1 MLIPAT
7 KQEITSLKW
16 DRPDIIIV
24 TGDAL
29 IDSPCIGS
37 AVIART
43 LLDAGY
49 RVAVISQPDINSEKD
64 ITRFGEPKLFWGVT
78 AGAVDSMV
86 ANYTSLLK
94 KIRTDDMTPGG
105 DNDKRP
111 DRASIAYTN
120 LIKKYYKNTKPVIL
134 GGLEASL
141 RRTAHYDFWSDKI
154 RRSVLFDSKADAL
167 IYGMGEKAVLEA
179 AACLKNGESL
189 WDVKGLCFAD
199 RDARPGY
206 IEIPSFEEC
215 SRDKNKF
222 AEMFKLF
229 YDNTDPLTAK
239 GLCPKQDTRYLIQN
253 PPQPNLTTAELDA
266 VYELPYTR
274 EAHPSDL
281 AKGEVRAQDTIKF
294 SITSHRGC
302 YGECN
307 FCAITAHQGATVI
320 SRSEDSIV
328 REAERIT
335 RVNGYKGYITDVGGP
350 TANMYGIE
358 CAAKLKTGRCRN
370 KRCLFPASCSSLR
383 IDHSRQLELL
393 KRIRKVNGLKKVFV
407 ASGIRYDMVMDDGK
421 HGRDYIAA
429 IAANHVSGQLK
440 VAPEHCE
447 PGVLRLM
454 GKPGVGAL
462 KEFKKIF
469 DSESGKA
476 GRGQFMT
483 YYFIA
488 AHPGC
493 TEMDMKKAREF
504 AERDLKTRPEQ
515 VQVFTPT
522 PSTWSTLMYYTG
534 TDPFTGK
541 PLFVEKGLHGKS
553 LQKEVLVPKRSKP
566 GFHREV

>member
-1 MLIPAT
+1 MQIPAT
-7 KQEITSLKW
+7 REETASLKW
-16 DRPDIIIV
+16 GSLDVIIV

-29 IDSPCIGS
+29 IDSPFIGA
-37 AVIART
+37 AVITRV
-43 LLDAGY
+43 LLKAGY
-49 RVAVISQPDINSEKD
+49 RVAVISQPDLNSGND

-86 ANYTSLLK
+86 ANYTALQK
-94 KIRTDDMTPGG
+94 KIQVDDMTPGG

-111 DRASIAYTN
+111 DRATIAYTN
-120 LIKKYYKNTKPVIL
+120 LIKKYFKNTKPVIL

-141 RRTAHYDFWSDKI
+141 RRAAHYDYWSDRI
-154 RRSVLFDSKADAL
+154 RRSILFDAKADAI
-167 IYGMGEKAVLEA
+167 IYGMGEKAVLET

-206 IEIPSFEEC
+206 IELPSFEEC

-222 AEMFKLF
+222 AEMFKAL
-229 YDNTDPLTAK
+229 YDNTDPITAK
-239 GLCPKQDTRYLIQN
+239 GLCQKQDTRYLIQN
-253 PPQPNLTTAELDA
+253 PPQPNLSTAELDA
-266 VYELPYTR
+266 VYELPFTR

-328 REAERIT
+328 REAERVT
-335 RVNGYKGYITDVGGP
+335 RVNGYKGYITDIGGP

-358 CAAKLKTGRCRN
+358 CASKIKVGKCSN
-370 KRCLFPASCSSLR
+370 KRCLFPAVCPSLKV
-383 IDHSRQLELL
+383 DHSRQIELL
-393 KRIRKVNGLKKVFV
+393 KRIGKVNGLKKVFV
-407 ASGIRYDMVMDDGK
+407 ASGIRYDMVMEDGK
-421 HGRDYIAA
+421 HGRDYISA
-429 IAANHVSGQLK
+429 IAGNHVSGQLK

-447 PGVLRLM
+447 PAVLRLM
-454 GKPGVGAL
+454 GKPGAGAL
-462 KEFKKIF
+462 KEFKKNF
-469 DSESGKA
+469 DAESGKA

-493 TEMDMKKAREF
+493 TEMDMKKARDF
-504 AERDLKTRPEQ
+504 AEKELKTRPEQ

-522 PSTWSTLMYYTG
+522 PSTYSTLMYYTG
-534 TDPFTGK
+534 VDPFSGK
-541 PLFVEKGLHGKS
+541 PIFVEKGLRGKS
-553 LQKEVLVPKRSKP
+553 IQKEVLVPKRSKT
-566 GFHREV
+566 GRSR

>member
-1 MLIPAT
+1 MSIPAT
-7 KQEITSLKW
+7 REEIASLKW
-16 DRPDIIIV
+16 GSLDVIIV

-29 IDSPCIGS
+29 IDSPFIGA
-37 AVIART
+37 AVIARV
-43 LLDAGY
+43 LLKAGY
-49 RVAVISQPDINSEKD
+49 RVAIISQPDLNSGND
-64 ITRFGEPKLFWGVT
+64 IMRFGEPKLFWGVT

-86 ANYTSLLK
+86 ANYTALLK
-94 KIRTDDMTPGG
+94 KIQVDDMTPGG

-111 DRASIAYTN
+111 DRATIGYTN
-120 LIKKYYKNTKPVIL
+120 LIKKYFKNTKPVIL

-141 RRTAHYDFWSDKI
+141 RRVAHYDYWSDRI
-154 RRSVLFDSKADAL
+154 RRSILFDAKADAI
-167 IYGMGEKAVLEA
+167 IYGMGEKAVLET

-189 WDVKGLCFAD
+189 LDVKGLCFAD

-206 IEIPSFEEC
+206 IELPSFEEC

-222 AEMFKLF
+222 AEMFKTF

-239 GLCPKQDTRYLIQN
+239 GLCQKQDTRYLIQN
-253 PPQPNLTTAELDA
+253 PPQSNLTPQELDA
-266 VYELPYTR
+266 VYELPFTR

-307 FCAITAHQGATVI
+307 FCAITAHQGATVV

-328 REAERIT
+328 AEAERIT
-335 RVNGYKGYITDVGGP
+335 RVNGYKGYITDLGGP

-358 CAAKLKTGRCRN
+358 CAQKEKAGRCKE
-370 KRCLFPASCSSLR
+370 KRCLFPAACVNMK
-383 IDHSRQLELL
+383 IDHSRQVELL
-393 KRIRKVNGLKKVFV
+393 KRVSKIKGLKKVFV
-407 ASGIRYDMVMDDGK
+407 ASGIRYDMVMADGK
-421 HGRDYIAA
+421 HGRDYISAV
-429 IAANHVSGQLK
+429 AANHVSGQLK

-447 PGVLRLM
+447 HAVLKLM
-454 GKPGVGAL
+454 GKTGTGSL

-483 YYFIA
+483 YYFMA

-493 TEMDMKKAREF
+493 TEMDMKKARDF
-504 AERDLKTRPEQ
+504 AEKELKTRPEQ

-522 PSTWSTLMYYTG
+522 PSTYSTLIYYTG

-541 PLFVEKGLHGKS
+541 PVFVEKGLRGKS
-553 LQKEVLVPKRSKP
+553 IQKEVLVPKRSNP
-566 GFHREV
+566 GNRR